1 MAWKFVWLLLVVA
14 SCSSNLG
21 IVNGFSTFSRI
32 KQQPRLVVVMHSS
45 PREEAALSLP
55 NNNNINNAL
64 KDAFASLNESDKYDA
79 VLTGLCAKILDTGG
93 GSSSNPNDSTS
104 PLGVLEQPLTLL
116 SEMNQRKVEASA
128 RSLSALLDVSVCC
141 CCCFDKLQCSAVPE

>member
-45 PREEAALSLP
+45 PREETALSLP
-55 NNNNINNAL
+55 NINNAL